1 MKTITQAIML
11 LSVASVLPAYSQSPP
26 GLKADVPFAFRVGD
40 KVLNAGTY
48 ILQNVEQ
55 GLTLIRSEDG
65 NGGAFTI
72 TVALEARQTV
82 EPRLIFHRFGNSYF
96 LSQIWTG
103 STGGEVP
110 MSRTERWINA
120 EGPAPGIVVLALAK

>member
-1 MKTITQAIML
+1 MKTITQTIML
-11 LSVASVLPAYSQSPP
+11 LAVASILPAYSQSPP
-26 GLKADVPFAFRVGD
+26 RLKADVPFAFRVGD
-40 KVLNAGTY
+40 KVLNDGTY

-55 GLTLIRSEDG
+55 GLTLIRSEDR

-72 TVALEARQTV
+72 TALETRQTV
-82 EPRLIFHRFGNSYF
+82 EPRLIFHRFDNSYF

>member
-1 MKTITQAIML
+1 MKTITQTIML
-11 LSVASVLPAYSQSPP
+11 LAVASILPAYSQSPP

-40 KVLNAGTY
+40 KVLNDGT
-48 ILQNVEQ
+48 QNVEQ
-55 GLTLIRSEDG
+55 GLTLIRSEDR

-72 TVALEARQTV
+72 TALETRQTV
-82 EPRLIFHRFGNSYF
+82 ELRLILHRFDNSYF